1 MGTWKLKTLWYIDTV
16 ESMLIRVLSYN
27 MHRAIGVDRL
37 FRPERIA
44 KVINHHKADIVLL
57 QEVDIGVPR
66 SRNLDLA
73 KEMAEA
79 AGYPHY
85 VTGLNVKLRKGKYG
99 NATLSKF
106 PINSSRNINLTVG
119 KRKARGCLHSTIDI
133 NGSDDFSQKL
143 EVFNLHLGLS
153 SQERVRQVGLLIQ
166 SEEFNSLAQDTPCL
180 VGGDLND
187 WRTLL
192 APIFTDIL
200 SFECA
205 TNHSRG
211 YHNPYLTYPSFS
223 PTGGLDKIFYRGP
236 MELKKRKRCWMGITR
251 LASDHL
257 PVIAEFE
264 LQAAPKSRQVE
275 FQAENIHFLI

>member
-1 MGTWKLKTLWYIDTV
+1 MK
-16 ESMLIRVLSYN
+16 IRVLSYN
-27 MHRAIGVDRL
+27 MHRAIGVDRR
-37 FRPERIA
+37 FKPDRIA
-44 KVINHHKADIVLL
+44 KVLTHHQADIVLL
-57 QEVDIGVPR
+57 QEVDVGVPR

-85 VTGLNVKLRKGKYG
+85 VTGLNVRLTQGKYG

-106 PINSSRNINLTVG
+106 PIAKSRNIDLTIG
-119 KRKARGCLHSTIDI
+119 PRKARGCLHSTIQVT
-133 NGSDDFSQKL
+133 NSLDFDSQV

-153 SQERVRQVGLLIQ
+153 TQERVRQIGVLIH
-166 SEEFNSLAQDTPCL
+166 SDEFNTMAPETLCL

-200 SFECA
+200 NFQCA
-205 TNHSRG
+205 TNRSGG
-211 YHNPYLTYPSFS
+211 YHDPYLTYPSFS

-236 MELKKRKRCWMGITR
+236 MELLKRRRCWMGITR

-257 PVIAEFE
+257 PVIAEFK
-264 LQAAPKSRQVE
+264 LHPSGYRPAATPESSD
-275 FQAENIHFLI
+275 QAEADADNIHFLI

>member
-1 MGTWKLKTLWYIDTV
+1 
-16 ESMLIRVLSYN
+16 MLIRVISYN

-44 KVINHHKADIVLL
+44 KIINHHQADIVLL
-57 QEVDIGVPR
+57 QEVDVGVPR

-85 VTGLNVKLRKGKYG
+85 ATGLNVKLNKGQYG

-106 PINSSRNINLTVG
+106 PITQSRNINLTVG
-119 KRKARGCLHSTIDI
+119 KRKARGCLHSTIEI
-133 NGSDDFSQKL
+133 NNAADFSQNI

-153 SQERVRQVGLLIQ
+153 SQERVRQVGLLIH
-166 SEEFNSLAQDTPCL
+166 SKEFNSLAFNTPCL
-180 VGGDLND
+180 IGGDLND

-200 SFECA
+200 NFGCA
-205 TNHSRG
+205 TNHSKG

-236 MELKKRKRCWMGITR
+236 MKLLKRKRCWMGITR

-264 LQAAPKSRQVE
+264 LQSAAESSQQDDFP
-275 FQAENIHFLI
+275 AENIHFLI

>member
-1 MGTWKLKTLWYIDTV
+1 
-16 ESMLIRVLSYN
+16 MLIRVLSYN

-44 KVINHHKADIVLL
+44 RVINHHQADIVLL
-57 QEVDIGVPR
+57 QEVDVGVPR

-79 AGYPHY
+79 AGYPY
-85 VTGLNVKLRKGKYG
+85 YATGLNVKLFRGKYG

-106 PINSSRNINLTVG
+106 PITRSRNINLTVG
-119 KRKARGCLHSTIDI
+119 KRKARGCLHSTIEI
-133 NGSDDFSQKL
+133 NNSIDFSQKID
-143 EVFNLHLGLS
+143 VFNLHLGLS
-153 SQERVRQVGLLIQ
+153 SQERVRQVGLLIH
-166 SEEFNSLAQDTPCL
+166 SEEFQTLTPNAPCL

-200 SFECA
+200 NFQCA
-205 TNHSRG
+205 SNHSSG

-236 MELKKRKRCWMGITR
+236 MELIKRKRCWMGITR

-257 PVIAEFE
+257 PVIAEFK
-264 LQAAPKSRQVE
+264 LQAAAEKPQPVE
-275 FQAENIHFLI
+275 LPDEPIHFLI